1 MFPGMT
7 QSFRVRN
14 ECFFVRLSRLP
25 CAGVRVWPEVGVWH
39 ELVEGGSE
47 FVFGVW
53 FDVSGGEL
61 EREGGISWET
71 GKRFL

>member
-1 MFPGMT
+1 MLFPGMT
-7 QSFRVRN
+7 QSRVRN

-25 CAGVRVWPEVGVWH
+25 WAGVWVSGVGY
-39 ELVEGGSE
+39 ELVEGGGE

-61 EREGGISWET
+61 EREGRVSWEI
-71 GKRFL
+71 GKRFR

>member
-1 MFPGMT
+1 MLFPRMT
-7 QSFRVRN
+7 QSRVRN
-14 ECFFVRLSRLP
+14 ERFFVRFSRLP
-25 CAGVRVWPEVGVWH
+25 WADVRVGVWY

-61 EREGGISWET
+61 ERERGVSWEI
-71 GKRFL
+71 GKRFR